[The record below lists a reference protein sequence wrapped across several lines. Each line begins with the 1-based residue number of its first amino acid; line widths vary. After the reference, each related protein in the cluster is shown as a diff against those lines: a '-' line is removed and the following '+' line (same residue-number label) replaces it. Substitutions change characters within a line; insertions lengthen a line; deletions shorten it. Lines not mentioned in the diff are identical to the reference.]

1 MEKAI
6 VSAKIMDDKRSQSQ
20 QSAVSGK
27 EVFSFIGDVK
37 SEFKKISWTDKEE
50 LKTYTKVVVAFTFLF
65 GILALFVDVIIQ
77 QTLAGFNGLIR
88 LITG

>member
-1 MEKAI
+1 
-6 VSAKIMDDKRSQSQ
+6 MDDKRSQSQ

-65 GILALFVDVIIQ
+65 GISALFVDVIIQ